1 MSAAHSHQRDALLE
15 QLRSLVGRR
24 YVLTG
29 EQQTRRFRKGHRTG
43 EGQVL
48 AVIQPGTL
56 LEQWQV
62 LRAAVAADCIVIMQ
76 AANTGLTGGST
87 PDGDNYDRDIVL
99 ISTRRLDGVQLINQG
114 EQVVCLP
121 GATLDRLERE
131 LAPLGREPHSVIG
144 SSCIGASVLG
154 GVCNNSGGALV
165 RRGPA
170 YTELAL
176 YAQVQADGTLTL
188 VNHLGIE
195 LGDSPEEIL
204 TRLQRGDYQPDA
216 VLNES
221 ARASDAGY
229 AEHVRDVDA
238 DTPARFNAD
247 PSRLFEASGSAGKL
261 CLFAVR
267 LDTFVKEAST
277 CLLYTSPSPRD

>member
-1 MSAAHSHQRDALLE
+1 MSVAQTQPHQRDALLE

-114 EQVVCLP
+114 EQV
-121 GATLDRLERE
+121 
-131 LAPLGREPHSVIG
+131 
-144 SSCIGASVLG
+144 
-154 GVCNNSGGALV
+154 GVFAGCHA
-165 RRGPA
+165 GPA
-170 YTELAL
+170 
-176 YAQVQADGTLTL
+176 G
-188 VNHLGIE
+188 
-195 LGDSPEEIL
+195 
-204 TRLQRGDYQPDA
+204 
-216 VLNES
+216 
-221 ARASDAGY
+221 ARTGAAG
-229 AEHVRDVDA
+229 
-238 DTPARFNAD
+238 P
-247 PSRLFEASGSAGKL
+247 
-261 CLFAVR
+261 
-267 LDTFVKEAST
+267 
-277 CLLYTSPSPRD
+277 

>member
-1 MSAAHSHQRDALLE
+1 M
-15 QLRSLVGRR
+15 
-24 YVLTG
+24 
-29 EQQTRRFRKGHRTG
+29 
-43 EGQVL
+43 
-48 AVIQPGTL
+48 
-56 LEQWQV
+56 
-62 LRAAVAADCIVIMQ
+62 
-76 AANTGLTGGST
+76 
-87 PDGDNYDRDIVL
+87 
-99 ISTRRLDGVQLINQG
+99 
-114 EQVVCLP
+114 
-121 GATLDRLERE
+121 
-131 LAPLGREPHSVIG
+131 
-144 SSCIGASVLG
+144 
-154 GVCNNSGGALV
+154 
-165 RRGPA
+165 
-170 YTELAL
+170 
-176 YAQVQADGTLTL
+176 QADGTLTL

-216 VLNES
+216 VLNEA

-277 CLLYTSPSPRD
+277 VFYIGSNDPQDLTDLRRHLLTNLPSLPIAGSTFTVPPLISESATVRTPI